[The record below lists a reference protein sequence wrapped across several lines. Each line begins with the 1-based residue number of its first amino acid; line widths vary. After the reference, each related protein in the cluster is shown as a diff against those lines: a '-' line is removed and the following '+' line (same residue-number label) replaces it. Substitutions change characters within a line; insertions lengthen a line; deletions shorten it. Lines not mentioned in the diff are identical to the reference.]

1 MPTYTYQGMSASG
14 KKVAG
19 EISAE
24 DTTTAFARV
33 KALGVYPT
41 DVKVAHQASTKQ
53 KPIVSISGGVKV
65 SSSELTIFSRQ
76 LANLVKG
83 GLPLMRTFSA
93 LTEHTENPRFRAVLE
108 RMQQEIKGGKSL
120 HEALDMYPTIF
131 PPLYVSM
138 VKAGEA
144 SGQISPVLNWL
155 AGYLEKEQA
164 WRNQIRSALAY
175 PILLVCMGILTVSG
189 MILFIV
195 PRFVSMFEEFG
206 QALPLPTVI
215 LIGVSTFVGHWW
227 WTVVLA
233 GVVIGV
239 GGRAYGRTPEGRL
252 RYDQIKLKLPLFGKL
267 NLKSAVSKFARTTAT
282 LLYGGVT
289 LFDAM
294 GIVRDVVGNEVL
306 VRGADHVRDGLRE
319 GESFAGRMR
328 ASGAFPPLLTN
339 MAAVGEEIGDLQG
352 VLITISDAYDV
363 EVEASL
369 KSMVSLLEPVIIV
382 LMGSMIAFIILA
394 MLLPILTLNPTG

>member
-14 KKVAG
+14 KKVTG

-24 DTTTAFARV
+24 DRTIAFARV
-33 KALGVYPT
+33 KALGVFPT
-41 DVKVAHQASTKQ
+41 DVKAAHLAANKQ
-53 KPIVSISGGVKV
+53 RVTVNISGGVRI

-76 LANLVKG
+76 LANLVRG

-93 LTEHTENPRFRAVLE
+93 LTEHTENPRFKVVLQ

-120 HEALDMYPTIF
+120 NEALAMYPTIF

-144 SGQISPVLNWL
+144 SGQISSVLTWL

-175 PILLVCMGILTVSG
+175 PILLVSIGILTVTG
-189 MILFIV
+189 LMLFIV
-195 PRFVSMFEEFG
+195 PRFVSMFAEFG
-206 QALPLPTVI
+206 QALPLPTVV
-215 LIGVSTFVGHWW
+215 LVALSGFVGRWW
-227 WTVVLA
+227 WIALLTISALV
-233 GVVIGV
+233 V
-239 GGRAYGRTPEGRL
+239 GGRAYQRTPEGRL
-252 RYDQIKLKLPLFGKL
+252 KFDQISLALPLFGKL
-267 NLKSAVSKFARTTAT
+267 NLKSSVSKFARTTAT

-319 GESFAGRMR
+319 GESFAARLK

-363 EVEASL
+363 EVEATL
-369 KSMVSLLEPVIIV
+369 KSLVSLLEPVIIV
-382 LMGSMIAFIILA
+382 IIGSMIAFIILA
-394 MLLPILTLNPTG
+394 MLLPVFTLNMSG